1 MKRPLISTMTWLIC
15 AQAAFGLGGVKESL
29 VKDRTESAA
38 RPPTGSITVDLFPT
52 SSAARTMQLLS
63 GGLAD
68 SQIPADAGNKKSPI
82 LAAVLSGA
90 VPGAGEFYSHS
101 YLKSSAFFAAE
112 VVSWILNLS
121 YNRRGDRATG
131 EFQTYADANW
141 SVVRYAEYLNKNKGC
156 DISIN
161 PDKNLTPWQRVSWA
175 EINDCE
181 RKLGGFFSHTL
192 PPHGDQ
198 QYYELIG
205 KYPQYNP
212 GWDDA
217 NPDAQISETEI
228 SGHFKSYSHM
238 RGYANDLYSKA
249 STALV
254 VIVVNHILS
263 AADAAW
269 SATRYNSVHL
279 ETGMKMQRTPFGVET
294 VPTATLSV
302 RW

>member
-1 MKRPLISTMTWLIC
+1 MKRLLISTVTWLIC
-15 AQAAFGLGGVKESL
+15 AHVALGLGGVREML
-29 VKDRTESAA
+29 VKDGTERAG
-38 RPPTGSITVDLFPT
+38 RPFTGSVMADFFPT
-52 SSAARTMQLLS
+52 SSTAWAIQGLA
-63 GGLAD
+63 GGLAG
-68 SQIPADAGNKKSPI
+68 SQNPADVGDKKSPV
-82 LAAVLSGA
+82 LAAVLSG
-90 VPGAGEFYSHS
+90 VIPGAGEFYSHS
-101 YLKSSAFFAAE
+101 YLISSAFFAAE
-112 VVSWILNLS
+112 VVSWILNVS

-141 SVVRYAEYLNKNKGC
+141 SVVRYADYLNKNEGC

-161 PDKNLTPWQRVSWA
+161 PNENLPPWQRVSWA
-175 EINDCE
+175 QINFWEDT
-181 RKLGGFFSHTL
+181 LGGFFSHKL

-212 GWDDA
+212 GWDDGGG
-217 NPDAQISETEI
+217 PISETNI
-228 SGHFKSYSHM
+228 SPHFKSYSLM

-249 STALV
+249 RTALV
-254 VIVVNHILS
+254 VVVINHVLS

-269 SATRYNSVHL
+269 SATRYTPVHL
-279 ETGMKMQRTPFGVET
+279 ETGMKIQRTPFGVET